1 MTGFAFSLATLRTDL
16 HNSGT
21 SLIAAMAIFF
31 KAPIWAPSFWVRFPG
46 VRLWDV
52 DQSGVCS
59 SNSRLNYPDQMLALS
74 MDKLGYFVPVA
85 TCLVPSCTK
94 PKMAD

>member
-1 MTGFAFSLATLRTDL
+1 MTGFAFSLATLNADL
-16 HNSGT
+16 HNPGT

-31 KAPIWAPSFWVRFPG
+31 KAPAWTPSFWVRFPG
-46 VRLWDV
+46 VRLRDV

-59 SNSRLNYPDQMLALS
+59 SNSRLNDPDQMLALS
-74 MDKLGYFVPVA
+74 ADHLGYFVLVA
-85 TCLVPSCTK
+85 TCLVPSCTR